1 MNLIAYKSGNF
12 KVTTKDKAMSNP
24 IIKQEIE
31 QSDFAREFK
40 DSQSVVSFFSAHF
53 YDSPVMHDVI
63 QELAKAK

>member
-1 MNLIAYKSGNF
+1 MNLIAYKSDKY
-12 KVTTKDKAMSNP
+12 KVISKDKAMSNP

-53 YDSPVMHDVI
+53 YDSAAMQDVI
-63 QELAKAK
+63 QQLSQEK

>member
-1 MNLIAYKSGNF
+1 MNLIAYKSG
-12 KVTTKDKAMSNP
+12 KYKITTKDKAMSNP

-31 QSDFAREFK
+31 QSDFAKEFK

-53 YDSPVMHDVI
+53 YDSSAMQDVI